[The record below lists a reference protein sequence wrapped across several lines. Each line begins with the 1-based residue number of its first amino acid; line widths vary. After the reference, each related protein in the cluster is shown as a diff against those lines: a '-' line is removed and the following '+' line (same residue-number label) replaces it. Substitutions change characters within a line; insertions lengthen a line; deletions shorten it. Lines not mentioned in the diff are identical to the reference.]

1 MTHQL
6 HSPAARERF
15 RAARDELFAAET
27 LNLTDASRP
36 TLVLYHER
44 LRGALADMIRLIDE
58 CQS

>member
-6 HSPAARERF
+6 HSPSARDRFNAAREELS
-15 RAARDELFAAET
+15 AAQALH
-27 LNLTDASRP
+27 LTEASRP

-44 LRGALADMIRLIDE
+44 LRGALADMIRLIEE